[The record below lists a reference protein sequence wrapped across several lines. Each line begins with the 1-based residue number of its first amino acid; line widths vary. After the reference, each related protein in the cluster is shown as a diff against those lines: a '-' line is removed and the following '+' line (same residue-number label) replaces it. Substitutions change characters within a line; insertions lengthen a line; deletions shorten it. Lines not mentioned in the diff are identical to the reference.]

1 MEVEM
6 KMVRSLLLG
15 TAAGFV
21 AVAGAQAADMP
32 VKAKPVQYVKICTL
46 YGDGFYYIPGTDIC
60 LKIGGYVRAE
70 YAYNYGPSMTNGPFA
85 NVSGFQTRT
94 DGQDFTM
101 RSRAYAWFDS
111 RQQTEYG
118 TLRTYLQLG
127 LNFDN
132 PAGNAFNG
140 NRAFIQ
146 FAGFTAGLAQSFYD
160 FYSSPATSYFGPP
173 SSDTG
178 DPGWKVFAYTANFG
192 NGLSS
197 TVSIEEPRSFGTAS
211 APAGGIIN
219 TNFATN
225 IFTVN
230 NAGPAI
236 VVSDKAKARF
246 PDLVSNWRLDQAW
259 GAAQIMFAA
268 HDASGGY
275 YTNIP
280 ATNVCAG
287 LAANGNTGTLTGS
300 EICGHPADKLGW
312 AAGLGAKLNTYAG
325 SYFQFQVNYTQGALR
340 YVTFTPAGGY
350 SPVQFSGQ
358 NVGFGFF
365 SDGVFSNA
373 TGDVQLTTAWGVNAA
388 YEHFWTPAL
397 RTSLYGFYDRI
408 TYNDNANA
416 AMCTNMLQATAGAI
430 TFAGGA
436 AGAALPGTSNVAT
449 CNQDFNWWGVGTR
462 SQWNITPW
470 FYVGVDVLYQ
480 KIETASAGAIVTYTA
495 AAGTAKPTALYTVQ
509 NQDNVGIRVRL
520 HRDIVP

>member
-1 MEVEM
+1 M

-85 NVSGFQTRT
+85 NVSGYQTRT

-118 TLRTYLQLG
+118 TLRTYLQIG
-127 LNFDN
+127 LNFDSPN
-132 PAGNAFNG
+132 GNAFNG

-197 TVSIEEPRSFGTAS
+197 TVSIEEPRSFGVVS
-211 APAGGIIN
+211 NPAGGIIN
-219 TNFATN
+219 TNFTGN

-230 NAGPAI
+230 NAGPAL

-275 YTNIP
+275 YGP
-280 ATNVCAG
+280 
-287 LAANGNTGTLTGS
+287 
-300 EICGHPADKLGW
+300 P
-312 AAGLGAKLNTYAG
+312 
-325 SYFQFQVNYTQGALR
+325 
-340 YVTFTPAGGY
+340 
-350 SPVQFSGQ
+350 
-358 NVGFGFF
+358 
-365 SDGVFSNA
+365 
-373 TGDVQLTTAWGVNAA
+373 
-388 YEHFWTPAL
+388 
-397 RTSLYGFYDRI
+397 
-408 TYNDNANA
+408 
-416 AMCTNMLQATAGAI
+416 
-430 TFAGGA
+430 
-436 AGAALPGTSNVAT
+436 
-449 CNQDFNWWGVGTR
+449 
-462 SQWNITPW
+462 
-470 FYVGVDVLYQ
+470 
-480 KIETASAGAIVTYTA
+480 
-495 AAGTAKPTALYTVQ
+495 
-509 NQDNVGIRVRL
+509 
-520 HRDIVP
+520 

>member
-1 MEVEM
+1 M

-15 TAAGFV
+15 TAAGLV

-85 NVSGFQTRT
+85 NVSGYQTRT

-132 PAGNAFNG
+132 PAGNTFNG

-192 NGLSS
+192 NGVSS
-197 TVSIEEPRSFGTAS
+197 TVSLEEPRSFGVVS
-211 APAGGIIN
+211 NPAGGIIN
-219 TNFATN
+219 TNFTGD

-230 NAGPAI
+230 NAGPAL

-246 PDLVSNWRLDQAW
+246 PDLVSNWRIDQAW

-275 YTNIP
+275 YGT
-280 ATNVCAG
+280 
-287 LAANGNTGTLTGS
+287 TLTGA
-300 EICGHPADKLGW
+300 EINGHPADKLGW
-312 AAGLGAKLNTYAG
+312 AAGLGAKINTFAG

-340 YVTFTPAGGY
+340 YVSFTPAGAY

-365 SDGVFSNA
+365 SDGVFSVA
-373 TGDVQLTTAWGVNAA
+373 TNDVQLTTAYGVNAA
-388 YEHFWTPAL
+388 YEHFWTPAV
-397 RTSLYGFYDRI
+397 RTSLYGFYTAIR
-408 TYNDNANA
+408 YNDASNL
-416 AMCTNMLQATAGAI
+416 AMCTNMLAASAGAI
-430 TFAGGA
+430 TFGA
-436 AGAALPGTSNVAT
+436 AGLPGTSGIAA
-449 CNQDFNWWGVGTR
+449 CDQDFNWWGVGSRT
-462 SQWNITPW
+462 QWNITPW
-470 FYVGVDVLYQ
+470 FYVGFDVLYQ
-480 KIETASAGAIVTYTA
+480 KIESASNGAIVTYTA

-509 NQDNVGIRVRL
+509 NQDNVGFRVRL

>member
-70 YAYNYGPSMTNGPFA
+70 YGYNFGPSLTNGPFA

-94 DGQDFTM
+94 DGQDFVM

-132 PAGNAFNG
+132 PAGNTFNG

-219 TNFATN
+219 TNFTGN

-230 NAGPAI
+230 NTGPAL

-246 PDLVSNWRLDQAW
+246 PDLVSNWRIDQAW

-275 YTNIP
+275 YGT
-280 ATNVCAG
+280 
-287 LAANGNTGTLTGS
+287 TLTGA
-300 EICGHPADKLGW
+300 EINGHPADKLGW
-312 AAGLGAKLNTYAG
+312 AGGLGAKINTYAG
-325 SYFQFQVNYTQGALR
+325 SYFQFQANYTQGALR

-365 SDGVFSNA
+365 SDGVFSVA
-373 TGDVQLTTAWGVNAA
+373 TNDVQLTTAWGVNAA

-408 TYNDNANA
+408 SYDAAANL
-416 AMCTNMLQATAGAI
+416 AMCTNMTAASAGAI
-430 TFAGGA
+430 TFTA
-436 AGAALPGTSNVAT
+436 AQVANGT
-449 CNQDFNWWGVGTR
+449 CNQNFNWWGVGSR

-470 FYVGVDVLYQ
+470 FYVGFDVLYQ
-480 KIETASAGAIVTYTA
+480 KIESASNGATVLYTA
-495 AAGTAKPTALYTVQ
+495 AAGTAKPTALYAVQ

>member
-1 MEVEM
+1 M

-85 NVSGFQTRT
+85 NVSGYQTRS

-127 LNFDN
+127 LNFDSPN
-132 PAGNAFNG
+132 GNAFNG

-197 TVSIEEPRSFGTAS
+197 TVSLEEPRSFGVVS
-211 APAGGIIN
+211 NPAGGIIN
-219 TNFATN
+219 TNFTGN
-225 IFTVN
+225 IFTVS
-230 NAGPAI
+230 NAGPAL

-246 PDLVSNWRLDQAW
+246 PDLVSNWRIDQAW

-275 YTNIP
+275 YGT
-280 ATNVCAG
+280 
-287 LAANGNTGTLTGS
+287 TLTGA
-300 EICGHPADKLGW
+300 EINGHPADKLGW
-312 AAGLGAKLNTYAG
+312 AAGLGAKLNTFAG
-325 SYFQFQVNYTQGALR
+325 SYFQFQANYTQGALR
-340 YVTFTPAGGY
+340 YVTFTPAGAY

-365 SDGVFSNA
+365 SDGVFSVA
-373 TGDVQLTTAWGVNAA
+373 TNDVQLTTAWGVNAA

-397 RTSLYGFYDRI
+397 RTSLYGFYDQIR
-408 TYNDNANA
+408 YNGVATL
-416 AMCTNMLQATAGAI
+416 AMCTNMTAASAGAI
-430 TFAGGA
+430 TFTA
-436 AGAALPGTSNVAT
+436 AQVANGT
-449 CNQDFNWWGVGTR
+449 CNQNFNWWGVGSR

-470 FYVGVDVLYQ
+470 FYVGFDVLYQ
-480 KIETASAGAIVTYTA
+480 KIESASNGATVLYTA
-495 AAGTAKPTALYTVQ
+495 AAGTAKPTALYAVQ